1 MDDDSFMY
9 AATIL
14 YFICY
19 APSVYADYKNKNANI
34 YNLPEKLVSLC
45 ATTFGLVYSI
55 RIDNTPLMV
64 NYGPH
69 LVMETITL
77 LFKLRYIYQN
87 WSTKDKI
94 YIGCKDKTRDVR
106 ETDVVTP
113 IHMHELPV

>member
-1 MDDDSFMY
+1 
-9 AATIL
+9 
-14 YFICY
+14 
-19 APSVYADYKNKNANI
+19 VYADYKNKNANV

-45 ATTFGLVYSI
+45 ATAFGLVYSI

-69 LVMETITL
+69 LAMETITL
-77 LFKLRYIYQN
+77 LFKLQYIYQN
-87 WSTKDKI
+87 WSNKDKI
-94 YIGCKDKTRDVR
+94 YISSKDNTHDDC

>member
-1 MDDDSFMY
+1 MNDESFMY
-9 AATIL
+9 AATVL

-45 ATTFGLVYSI
+45 ATTLGLIYSI
-55 RIDNTPLMV
+55 RIDNTPLIV

-69 LVMETITL
+69 LVMEIITL
-77 LFKLRYIYQN
+77 LFKLQYIYQN
-87 WSTKDKI
+87 WSNKDKI
-94 YIGCKDKTRDVR
+94 YISCNDNIYDVH
-106 ETDVVTP
+106 ETDIVTP